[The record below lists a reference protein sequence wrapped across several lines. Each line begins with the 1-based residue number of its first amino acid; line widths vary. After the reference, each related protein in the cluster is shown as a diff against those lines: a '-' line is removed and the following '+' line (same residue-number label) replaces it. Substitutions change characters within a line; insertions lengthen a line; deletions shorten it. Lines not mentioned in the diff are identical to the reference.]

1 MMTQIYRQFERPQGA
16 LGALAGFVM
25 SHRPSNRERNR
36 WTVDLIAPD
45 ASARVLEIGCGP
57 GLALS
62 AMCGRVTSGRI
73 VGLDHSPLML
83 AQAARRSIVAIE
95 TGRLQLH
102 LGGLDAFAE
111 LNGNFDVVY
120 SINVA
125 MFWRDRS
132 SALRSIRTM
141 MRPGALLAT
150 TYQPRHSG
158 AKSTDAFKF
167 ADELQ
172 GHLQRLGFIDIR
184 TEQLPLHPVPAV
196 CVLGRRG
203 E

>member
-1 MMTQIYRQFERPQGA
+1 MMAQIYRQFERPHGA

-25 SHRPSNRERNR
+25 SHRSSNRQRNR

-57 GLALS
+57 GLAL
-62 AMCGRVTSGRI
+62 AAICDHVTAGRV

-83 AQAARRSIVAIE
+83 AQAAKRNAGAIE
-95 TGRLQLH
+95 TGRVQLH
-102 LGGLDAFAE
+102 LGGLDALAE
-111 LNGNFDVVY
+111 LNSNFDVVY

-125 MFWRDRS
+125 MFWRDCA
-132 SALRSIRTM
+132 SALRAVRGVI
-141 MRPGALLAT
+141 RPGGLLAM
-150 TYQPRHSG
+150 TYQPRHARAQSI
-158 AKSTDAFKF
+158 DAFRF
-167 ADELQ
+167 AGQLGDLM
-172 GHLQRLGFIDIR
+172 GGLGFTGIR
-184 TEQLPLHPVPAV
+184 TEKLDLRPIPAI

>member
-1 MMTQIYRQFERPQGA
+1 MKTQIYRQFERPYGA

-36 WTVDLIAPD
+36 WTVDLVAPE
-45 ASARVLEIGCGP
+45 ANARVLEIGCGP

-62 AMCGRVTSGRI
+62 AMCERISSGRV

-83 AQAARRSIVAIE
+83 AHAAKRNVRAIE
-95 TGRLQLH
+95 EGRLQLH
-102 LGGLDAFAE
+102 LGGLEALSE

-125 MFWRDRS
+125 MFWRDRP
-132 SALRSIRTM
+132 AAFRAIRGV
-141 MRPGALLAT
+141 MRHGGLLAT

-158 AKSTDAFKF
+158 AQTSDAFKF
-167 ADELQ
+167 ADRLKDDLHQ
-172 GHLQRLGFIDIR
+172 LGFVDIR
-184 TEQLPLHPVPAV
+184 TEQLPLNPVPAV